1 VNEAAVTP
9 WYKQL
14 WPWIVFSPMIFVVP
28 AGFWMIYISVVTND
42 GSIVDNVYRDGRTYI
57 ERTEED
63 TMAVDLRLN
72 AQMQM
77 IGDQISLRLNG
88 DLAQAPQSLSLLY
101 IFDTSAL
108 YDHSVELNRTPDGRY
123 TGKLTE
129 PIEGQRSLLLE
140 PINAE
145 PHWRLHGQI
154 NLPTTMI
161 QTLQPKVR

>member
-1 VNEAAVTP
+1 MNEAAVTP

-77 IGDQISLRLNG
+77 IGDQISLRLN
-88 DLAQAPQSLSLLY
+88 
-101 IFDTSAL
+101 
-108 YDHSVELNRTPDGRY
+108 
-123 TGKLTE
+123 
-129 PIEGQRSLLLE
+129 
-140 PINAE
+140 
-145 PHWRLHGQI
+145 
-154 NLPTTMI
+154 
-161 QTLQPKVR
+161 QTLL